1 MQISHV
7 FLSLD
12 ILLSS
17 LSFVA
22 CTQFIFYLIKFSDD
36 EMTAAK
42 WEQGGIFIIS
52 RNRSSFDSWGA
63 TLKFK
68 WELSLDDM

>member
-1 MQISHV
+1 MQVSHV

-22 CTQFIFYLIKFSDD
+22 CMQFAIIFLFKFSDD

-42 WEQGGIFIIS
+42 
-52 RNRSSFDSWGA
+52 
-63 TLKFK
+63 
-68 WELSLDDM
+68 